1 MDSSK
6 VKASRVASNGMRM
19 PSVIQQLMTQ
29 SEASIGLRCQASTNH
44 RITLQH
50 VEVTK
55 GTPSLIGTTGRSCSY
70 VAQILSIVGWP
81 MEWRIWHRTGGSASP
96 LKVPAS
102 WEPHEDFWENK
113 LRCLGGSVSSPV
125 SEASSTM
132 RSKGH
137 CDRGRST
144 KAFQCLWCKWRVS
157 LQRTKT
163 PRDCWVQRTPDNQR
177 PHLEK
182 KCWTSTVNKSLT
194 TVSVG
199 RNSRFSSFIA
209 VSLYLTFLAI
219 TLYTGWF
226 SLRGP
231 RLPESA
237 RVSAGGSLT
246 DGAEVF
252 THTQTRLRRGKGTVA
267 G

>member
-96 LKVPAS
+96 LKAPAS

-163 PRDCWVQRTPDNQR
+163 PRDCWVERKHLVTVGSKGPRTI
-177 PHLEK
+177 
-182 KCWTSTVNKSLT
+182 
-194 TVSVG
+194 SVLILK
-199 RNSRFSSFIA
+199 RNVERVLWINRWQQCPLVGIHASA
-209 VSLYLTFLAI
+209 VSLLFHCTWHF
-219 TLYTGWF
+219 
-226 SLRGP
+226 
-231 RLPESA
+231 
-237 RVSAGGSLT
+237 
-246 DGAEVF
+246 
-252 THTQTRLRRGKGTVA
+252 
-267 G
+267 